1 MSEIDSSHSETE
13 TSVVVADS
21 SALIEE
27 SSHHS
32 LNLKETGLLF
42 FIMMIGNFFNYLFAV
57 SNGSY
62 ARVLKVMLF

>member
-21 SALIEE
+21 SALIE

-32 LNLKETGLLF
+32 LNLKKQNCS

-57 SNGSY
+57 NGSY
-62 ARVLKVMLF
+62 AGS